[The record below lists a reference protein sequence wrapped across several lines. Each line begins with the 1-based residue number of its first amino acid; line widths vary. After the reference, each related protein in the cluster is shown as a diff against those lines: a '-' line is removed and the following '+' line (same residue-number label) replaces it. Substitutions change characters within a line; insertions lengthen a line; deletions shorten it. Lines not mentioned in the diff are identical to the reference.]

1 MYLFKLEL
9 QNNTEPYS
17 LYCCMEKEVDLFNQN
32 IEKIENENADK
43 SINIAVEDEC
53 FSFKNIDELKEK
65 FELKRL
71 THDEYET
78 LCTFHIGNDECT
90 AQKVFDSV
98 CDMDILFEQS
108 ESMGMEMT

>member
-32 IEKIENENADK
+32 IEKIENENADE
-43 SINIAVEDEC
+43 SINIAVGDEY
-53 FSFKNIDELKEK
+53 FSFENIDELKDK
-65 FELKRL
+65 IELKRL

-78 LCTFHIGNDECT
+78 LCSFHIGNDECA

-98 CDMDILFEQS
+98 CDMDILFEQK
-108 ESMGMEMT
+108 ESIEMEMQ